1 MILPGKSVEYNVTKK
16 FRNKLFTRPELET
29 IFDEQVKS
37 IIWKTK
43 LSEDTI
49 QIPSGKEVQEIE
61 FFWLEVNTRTF
72 DEQIIRFFDRKIG
85 CHVIFILENNG
96 RIQIWLSDKT
106 AKETT
111 ESLFTVKK
119 YYHTKWFFP
128 EMLFLFENGNNLDE
142 VYLSLF
148 KQIQQLN
155 IDNVLLYA
163 LPKIAKH
170 SQEIIEN
177 ARKYIPLSQ
186 QEIEKILANKP
197 LSDQQK
203 EKITNSYL
211 RVAIRLAFKFFKRC
225 VGVSDSMDECIADSR
240 AGLMKAIDSYDVN
253 VHGYFSSYAE
263 RRIWETM
270 EQGREDRNGEIH
282 LPTHI
287 HELLRKIQLVEV
299 EFYREYAREPTM
311 EEYVK
316 MLHLSS
322 QKIREM
328 LTIRQEAISLA
339 TPIGEDEESKLED
352 FIQDKSILSPEQNLE
367 QTLQKQEIT
376 RTLETL
382 SAREAKVLS
391 LRFGLE
397 DGIEHSLQEIGRMIN
412 ISGERVRKIEERAI
426 RKMRHPKRTKMLK
439 DYQ

>member
-225 VGVSDSMDECIADSR
+225 VGVSDSMDECIADAR

-263 RRIWETM
+263 RRIWGTM

-299 EFYREYAREPTM
+299 KFYREYAREPTM

-328 LTIRQEAISLA
+328 LTIRQDAISLA

-352 FIQDKSILSPEQNLE
+352 FIQDKSILPPEQNLE

-397 DGIEHSLQEIGRMIN
+397 DGIEHSLQEIGRMFN
-412 ISGERVRKIEERAI
+412 ISRERVRQIEERAI
-426 RKMRHPKRTKMLK
+426 RKMRHPERTKMLK